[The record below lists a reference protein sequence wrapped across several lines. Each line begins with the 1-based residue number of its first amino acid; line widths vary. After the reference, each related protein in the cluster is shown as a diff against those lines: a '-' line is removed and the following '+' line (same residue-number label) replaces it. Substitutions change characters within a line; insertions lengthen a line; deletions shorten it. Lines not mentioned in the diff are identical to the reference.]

1 MAIGAILGGIGAAT
15 SLIGGIAGSSSA
27 SKRNKEA
34 RKSHKKAKK
43 AAKQQ
48 ARDANRYARKKHR
61 VDKEN
66 FEKRAQYDFDTAVKS
81 WQYQTTLRALQEKT
95 DAEKYL
101 LNVKNSNKQLTYNEI
116 SAQEGLKRSQ
126 FAINDSRAE
135 YAHNRQ
141 DMLVSQL
148 AAEGKARLG
157 QAGGSMNKRVQS
169 DAAQIGRD
177 IAAMDASL
185 TGQIHAS
192 QLEMFDVG
200 LGKYA
205 ADARV
210 EAARMLRPQNL
221 PDIPAPVKPP
231 SPTWIEPME
240 VQPGYT
246 APPVPQSTTAPLIQG
261 IGSAF
266 TQLASIDW
274 NINKTGEQTYN
285 PTKRLSVGANIFGG
299 NS

>member
-116 SAQEGLKRSQ
+116 SAKEGLKRSQ

-148 AAEGKARLG
+148 ISEGKARLG
-157 QAGGSMNKRVQS
+157 QAGGSTNKRVQS
-169 DAAQIGRD
+169 DAAQIQRD

-185 TGQIHAS
+185 TGQIHES
-192 QLEMFDVG
+192 QLAMFDVG

-274 NINKTGEQTYN
+274 NINKTGEQTYD
-285 PTKRLSVGANIFGG
+285 PTKRLSVGSNIFGG
-299 NS
+299 SS